1 MGTQTGR
8 SIRIVGRF
16 GIADLRDSCSVLTI
30 AELIPRSRMNCERGS
45 VM

>member
-16 GIADLRDSCSVLTI
+16 GIADCRLARLGSGSALVPS
-30 AELIPRSRMNCERGS
+30 LII
-45 VM
+45 